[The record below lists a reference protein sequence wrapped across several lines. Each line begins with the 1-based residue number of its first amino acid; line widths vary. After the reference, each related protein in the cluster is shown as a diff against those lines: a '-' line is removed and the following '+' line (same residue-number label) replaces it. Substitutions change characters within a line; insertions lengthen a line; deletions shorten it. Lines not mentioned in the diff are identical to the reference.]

1 MTASALHIRE
11 WRNAYRVDRTHP
23 APERARIRLD
33 EVARGVAG
41 ELARHLA
48 VWFEREGD
56 AVVLIRHLH
65 LHCELDLSGASERLA
80 ARWAGRF
87 ARALMDAMDA
97 GEGVMRFP
105 DQAAYRARFITDLVA
120 GRAWQA
126 WYYRPFAGLRA
137 LPAAAV
143 IRSVLVEDPAL
154 GRATLLALPD
164 SAWSGLAATLSAA
177 EARRTLHALSDA
189 AVAEEPDIALL
200 SALPSDAAGRLPDGV
215 QPEVRAL
222 ALAVCGW
229 ARGLAP
235 TPSLTLWARI
245 AAAVGTLLAHAG
257 PVVVRR
263 ALAGADPHRL
273 AAPDAQIDIGLWQ
286 ALVGRPHWREALAAT
301 AAAPRPAATPG
312 ARASRFAALALLLPG
327 LQEIVDAE
335 LAAALPP
342 WTGPAGN
349 VMHAR
354 NLVGWLALAHC
365 AGATRA
371 DAFVADAFWRDFF
384 GIAPRLDR
392 TQVRDWLAQGD
403 TEQAQRVLAA
413 RAGEQA
419 RGNALDAFLRCDGT
433 RLPLRVDE
441 ATAIWLGWSA
451 QEWPPDRQGLLAR
464 ARRARSDWRY
474 LHAEFDLPGPWPRV
488 LAQLAQLV
496 LRRFAWRIPGFAG
509 MSLPYLYANFLAAG
523 GRSGDNGRLRLIRPP
538 LYTLLNLTGLARSVL
553 GWSGPPARSLTQDY
567 ER

>member
-1 MTASALHIRE
+1 MTAAALHIRE
-11 WRNAYRVDRTHP
+11 WRNAYRVDRAHP

-33 EVARGVAG
+33 EVARGVAA

-48 VWFEREGD
+48 PWFEREGD

-87 ARALMDAMDA
+87 ARALMEAMDA

-105 DQAAYRARFITDLVA
+105 DQAAYRARFIADLIA
-120 GRAWQA
+120 ARAWQA

-143 IRSVLVEDPAL
+143 IRSVLVEDAAL

-164 SAWSGLAATLSAA
+164 SAWSGLAATLSAG

-189 AVAEEPDIALL
+189 GVAPEPDLALL
-200 SALPSDAAGRLPDGV
+200 AALPSDAAGRLPDGV
-215 QPEVRAL
+215 PPEVRAL
-222 ALAVCGW
+222 AIAVCGW

-235 TPSLTLWARI
+235 TPSLALWACI
-245 AAAVGTLLAHAG
+245 AAAVGALLARAG
-257 PVVVRR
+257 PAAVRR
-263 ALAGADPHRL
+263 ALAGADPQHL
-273 AAPDAQIDIGLWQ
+273 AALDAEIDIGLWR
-286 ALVGRPHWREALAAT
+286 ALVGRPQWREAFAAT
-301 AAAPRPAATPG
+301 AAAPRRAAAPG

-327 LQEIVDAE
+327 LQEILDAE

-342 WTGPAGN
+342 WMGAAGDA
-349 VMHAR
+349 MHAR
-354 NLVGWLALAHC
+354 NLVAWLTLAHC

-371 DAFVADAFWRDFF
+371 DAFVADTFWRYFF
-384 GIAPRLDR
+384 GIAPGVDHA
-392 TQVRDWLAQGD
+392 QVRAWLAQGD
-403 TEQAQRVLAA
+403 AEPALRVLAA

-419 RGNALDAFLRCDGT
+419 RGSAVDAFLRGDGT
-433 RLPLRVDE
+433 RLALRVDD

-451 QEWPPDRQGLLAR
+451 QASPPDRQGLLVR
-464 ARRARSDWRY
+464 ARRARTDWRY
-474 LHAEFDLPGPWPRV
+474 LHAAFDLPSPWSRFI
-488 LAQLAQLV
+488 AQLAQVV
-496 LRRFAWRIPGFAG
+496 LRRFAWRLPGFAG

-523 GRSGDNGRLRLIRPP
+523 GRCDGDGRLRLIRPP
-538 LYTLLNLTGLARSVL
+538 LYTLLNLTGLARNVL